1 MIWIKKG
8 ITVKLLGWTET
19 KPRRFVVTCEKRRKV
34 YSVGLMQNEQDAAN
48 QFIKDFNLQWKLVSG
63 VRIDED
69 TVAFGVDN
77 V

>member
-8 ITVKLLGWTET
+8 IIVKLLGWTNT
-19 KPRRFVVTCEKRRKV
+19 KPRRFVVTCEKRKKI

-48 QFIKDFNLQWKLVSG
+48 QFIKDFDLQWKLVIG
-63 VRIDED
+63 VRINED
-69 TVAFGVDN
+69 SVAFGIDN